1 MSGDRAG
8 AQPPAVP
15 AVAIRGVGK
24 AYREGR
30 GSFVALSDIDLDIA
44 AGQVTALMGPSGS
57 GKTTLLS
64 IIGCILRPT
73 AGEVLIGSRDVARL
87 SEADRTRMRLDH
99 IGFVF
104 QNYNLF
110 STLTARQNVEVALDL
125 KGNHRRRKRR
135 QRADELLE
143 AVGLGPKA
151 SSYPADLSGGQRQR
165 VAIARALAGDPAII
179 LADEPTAALD
189 LTNGRLIMTIFRR
202 LAHAEHRAVVVV
214 THDSR
219 MLDLADRIV
228 SLEDGRIQPDP
239 APHHE
244 AGGPIGSSGALLR
257 GCRGFHAAVEELE
270 T

>member
-1 MSGDRAG
+1 MSQVPVGKT
-8 AQPPAVP
+8 P

-24 AYREGR
+24 EYREGKT
-30 GSFVALSDIDLDIA
+30 SFVALSDIDLDIA

-64 IIGCILRPT
+64 IVGGLLRPT
-73 AGEVLIGSRDVARL
+73 SGEVLIGGRDIARQD
-87 SEADRTRMRLDH
+87 ETERTRMRLDN

-104 QNYNLF
+104 QSYNLF

-125 KGNHRRRKRR
+125 KGLDRRRAR
-135 QRADELLE
+135 QSRANELLA
-143 AVGLGPKA
+143 AVDLGNKA

-165 VAIARALAGDPAII
+165 VAIARALAGNPAII

-189 LTNGRLIMTIFRR
+189 LPNGRLIMAIFRQ
-202 LAHAEHRAVVVV
+202 LAHAEGRAVVVV

-219 MLDLADRIV
+219 ILDLADRIV
-228 SLEDGRIQPDP
+228 SLEDGRIRQDAPRRAEIASP
-239 APHHE
+239 AP
-244 AGGPIGSSGALLR
+244 PIDSRRREFQTL
-257 GCRGFHAAVEELE
+257 HAAVEELE